1 MKKIKGI
8 SLSISDEEV
17 SYNPGYIIRD
27 SPFILIQE
35 FVDGNS
41 SLRDEI
47 INLIK
52 KIPDPNKHETYIGK
66 KELKLLKQA
75 WRKIDG

>member
-52 KIPDPNKHETYIGK
+52 KLFTNYVKSPSRLAAQRQINPE
-66 KELKLLKQA
+66 
-75 WRKIDG
+75 